1 MKLSQTSRVSFFT
14 VLLLTLFTVGIGG
27 ITVKHS
33 LDVEVQKVDQSLGF
47 VALSA
52 YENPGQ
58 AVGAALFAIEQSNLD
73 ATLTLLARDGSETLI
88 NESTLKYPGAPALT
102 EVEKAVRSAV
112 RVSAE
117 TPFRIRTVP
126 LEGGDFIII
135 ALSFFVIRLAP
146 GGPFDEEQTLP
157 PEVKANLEA
166 AYGLDKPL
174 PEQFVRYLGG
184 LAQGDFGPSYKFKDF
199 TVTELIAQG
208 LPVSLMLGLS
218 AVLLAL
224 LVGIPLGTLAAL
236 RQNSPTDYGIM
247 AVAVLGIA
255 LPSFVTGPLFA
266 LIFGLHLRW
275 FPVAGWEAGE
285 YRYLVLPV
293 ITLSLPVIAYIARL
307 TRGSLLEVLRTNFV
321 RTARAKGLA
330 ERQVILRHALRPA
343 LLPVV
348 SYLGPATAFVI
359 TGSLVVETVFGLPGS
374 GRYLVQGAINRDYT
388 LVMGMIVVYGGLTL
402 TLNLLADLLYGWL
415 DPRVRYD

>member
-1 MKLSQTSRVSFFT
+1 MLRYALRRIVG
-14 VLLLTLFTVGIGG
+14 VVPTL
-27 ITVKHS
+27 
-33 LDVEVQKVDQSLGF
+33 
-47 VALSA
+47 
-52 YENPGQ
+52 
-58 AVGAALFAIEQSNLD
+58 
-73 ATLTLLARDGSETLI
+73 
-88 NESTLKYPGAPALT
+88 
-102 EVEKAVRSAV
+102 
-112 RVSAE
+112 
-117 TPFRIRTVP
+117 
-126 LEGGDFIII
+126 FIII
-135 ALSFFVIRLAP
+135 ALSFFVIRMAP

-157 PEVKANLEA
+157 PEIKANLEA
-166 AYGLDKPL
+166 AYGLDRPL
-174 PEQFVRYLGG
+174 PEQFARYLAG
-184 LAQGDFGPSYKFKDF
+184 LARGDFGPSYKFKDF
-199 TVTELIAQG
+199 SVTELIAQG

-224 LVGIPLGTLAAL
+224 LVGIPLGTVAAL
-236 RQNSPTDYGIM
+236 RQNSPTDYSIM

-266 LIFGLHLRW
+266 LFFGLHLRW
-275 FPVAGWEAGE
+275 FPVAGWESGE

-293 ITLSLPVIAYIARL
+293 ITLALPVIAYIARL
-307 TRGSLLEVLRTNFV
+307 TRGSLLEVLRTNFI
-321 RTARAKGLA
+321 RTARAKGLS
-330 ERQVILRHALRPA
+330 ERHVILRHALRPA